1 MTVAYRR
8 REEIPPSSSGRTLF
22 LHESE
27 MSVQSISRRARP
39 VFFPAGLSAIFAIFA
54 VFAVFAALPATA
66 AGIAAPAHLTA
77 TPLSTTKVHLAW
89 NDRAANETEYRV
101 ELAILGDGYQDIGG
115 VPADSTEVD
124 VDGLWIATGYRFR
137 VRARNVSGYS
147 GYSNEATAATSA
159 PITPCVPDAQTLCL
173 NKGRFRAEVDW
184 KTARGLAGTA
194 NVVVT
199 SDTSGLVSFFD
210 PGNFEM
216 IVKVLDGCS
225 ESPPRFW
232 VFLAAAT
239 NLRYL
244 VTVTD
249 TQTGAVKAYF
259 NPLNHSAAAVTE
271 TGAFAT
277 CP

>member
-8 REEIPPSSSGRTLF
+8 QEEIPPSSSDRTLF

-27 MSVQSISRRARP
+27 MSVQSISRRALP
-39 VFFPAGLSAIFAIFA
+39 VFFPAGLSAFA
-54 VFAVFAALPATA
+54 VFAIVAVFAALPATA

-101 ELAILGDGYQDIGG
+101 ELAVLGDGYQDIGG

-124 VDGLWIATGYRFR
+124 VDGLRTATGYGFR

-147 GYSNEATAATSA
+147 GYSNEAIAATSA
-159 PITPCVPDAQTLCL
+159 PIAPCVPDAQTLCL

-184 KTARGLAGTA
+184 KASDGLAGTA
-194 NVVVT
+194 NAVVT

-210 PGNFEM
+210 PGNFEL

-232 VFLAAAT
+232 VFLAGAT
-239 NLRYL
+239 NLQYL